1 MSIKFVVAHRKDPNN
16 VGDIA
21 SNPLQYFL
29 PQSEYKVIDV
39 AEIGRESY
47 PEELPMIVGGGGLIG
62 NDFIG
67 DVWTSL
73 TESPDRAYLESLW
86 QNTWSLSNPT
96 NKEAFDIFHKN
107 WHELVNETLDK
118 ISSKIGPRVIWGAG
132 HNGDPSIEF
141 EDIRWPKIFSK
152 YKHVGIRD
160 YHENS
165 RIEWTPCASCMH
177 PALRKQYAI
186 KNDIIWFEH
195 KKQLIKD
202 FGPEPIPRFVNSGDN
217 IEQTIELLGSANII
231 LTNSYHGAYW
241 GTLLKKKVII
251 VGGTWSTK
259 FKWFRHPPTIL
270 GKKEDWQDAIDSSN
284 IYNSALD
291 ECIYATEQYWNTI
304 KGLG

>member
-165 RIEWTPCASCMH
+165 RFEWTPCASCMH

-259 FKWFRHPPTIL
+259 FKWFKHPPTIL

>member
-1 MSIKFVVAHRKDPNN
+1 
-16 VGDIA
+16 
-21 SNPLQYFL
+21 
-29 PQSEYKVIDV
+29 
-39 AEIGRESY
+39 
-47 PEELPMIVGGGGLIG
+47 
-62 NDFIG
+62 
-67 DVWTSL
+67 
-73 TESPDRAYLESLW
+73 
-86 QNTWSLSNPT
+86 
-96 NKEAFDIFHKN
+96 
-107 WHELVNETLDK
+107 
-118 ISSKIGPRVIWGAG
+118 
-132 HNGDPSIEF
+132 
-141 EDIRWPKIFSK
+141 
-152 YKHVGIRD
+152 
-160 YHENS
+160 
-165 RIEWTPCASCMH
+165 MH

-259 FKWFRHPPTIL
+259 FKWFKHPPTIL

-284 IYNSALD
+284 IYDSALD